1 MSRTKFQLEILKYLE
16 DDSLL
21 GYSALMMVAV
31 HSPDTSV
38 NFKGTT
44 RRYISEGRRRRD
56 NPKSLKELLF
66 HFETEP

>member
-1 MSRTKFQLEILKYLE
+1 MI
-16 DDSLL
+16 DSLL

-38 NFKGTT
+38 YFKGTT
-44 RRYISEGRRRRD
+44 RRYNSEGRRHRD
-56 NPKSLKELLF
+56 NLKSLKELLF